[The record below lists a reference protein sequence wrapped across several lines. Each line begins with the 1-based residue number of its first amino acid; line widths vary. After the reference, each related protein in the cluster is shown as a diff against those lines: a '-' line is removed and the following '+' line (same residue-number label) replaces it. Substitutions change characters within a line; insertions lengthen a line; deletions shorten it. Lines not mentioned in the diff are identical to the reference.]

1 MPGSIDVWISVTDRL
16 RKCREILWSSESTL
30 CCYIRISLPEQFM
43 SQNSMNC
50 PFKVLSSD
58 EDLPAALDLWKAVCG
73 RPRRTEIKEKQKEI
87 KQVARLGSV
96 VKSLL
101 YKHND
106 QSSNPQNP

>member
-1 MPGSIDVWISVTDRL
+1 
-16 RKCREILWSSESTL
+16 
-30 CCYIRISLPEQFM
+30 M

-50 PFKVLSSD
+50 PFRGCKSKLKELSSD

-73 RPRRTEIKEKQKEI
+73 RPRRTEIKEEQKEI
-87 KQVARLGSV
+87 KQAARLGSV

-101 YKHND
+101 YKHNN